1 MLIGNISNCNV
12 NLSLNCN
19 LLPVVDKVRDL
30 GVTVDSKLSFV
41 SHVDQIAAR
50 AFIRASLIHKCFVS
64 RDIATLTRAFIVYV
78 RPLLEYASCVWSPH
92 QVGRINQI
100 EAVQRKF
107 TKRLPGLA
115 MLSYGERLSYLGLES
130 LEMRR
135 LKQDL
140 IYCYKVVFSHVNA
153 CDELFTLSSSV
164 NTSIST
170 RGHIYKLFP
179 HCSRI
184 DARKFFFS
192 ERVINSWNSL
202 PAETE
207 HFRSLST
214 FKRFI
219 RSVDLTTHVS
229 LGF

>member
-1 MLIGNISNCNV
+1 MLEHHCKT
-12 NLSLNCN
+12 CARHC
-19 LLPVVDKVRDL
+19 KK
-30 GVTVDSKLSFV
+30 GVALYLIFAYLAKD
-41 SHVDQIAAR
+41 DRAR
-50 AFIRASLIHKCFVS
+50 
-64 RDIATLTRAFIVYV
+64 
-78 RPLLEYASCVWSPH
+78 
-92 QVGRINQI
+92 
-100 EAVQRKF
+100 
-107 TKRLPGLA
+107 
-115 MLSYGERLSYLGLES
+115 
-130 LEMRR
+130 
-135 LKQDL
+135 QDL
-140 IYCYKVVFSHVNA
+140 IYCYKVVFGHANA
-153 CDELFTLSSSV
+153 CDELFTRSGSV
-164 NTSIST
+164 NTIST
-170 RGHIYKLFP
+170 RDYIYKLFP